1 LTLEVLTAADFAI
14 VDLVCQHPPV
24 VALNPKLR
32 TTAVRSAP
40 QDIRLSEATFRSQS
54 CIADGFFPS
63 AHVRGVREPFS
74 NIDPSSGTER
84 RSGESVQAGR
94 EKP

>member
-1 LTLEVLTAADFAI
+1 MLEVLTAADFAI

-24 VALNPKLR
+24 VALKAKLR

-40 QDIRLSEATFRSQS
+40 HDIRLSGATFRSQAS
-54 CIADGFFPS
+54 IIAGYFPG
-63 AHVRGVREPFS
+63 AHVRGVRKPFS

-84 RSGESVQAGR
+84 RSGEPGQKSD

>member
-1 LTLEVLTAADFAI
+1 MPETLTLTDFAI
-14 VDLVCQHPPV
+14 VDLVCQQPPV
-24 VALNPKLR
+24 VALKAKPR

-40 QDIRLSEATFRSQS
+40 HDMFSSEATFRSQAA
-54 CIADGFFPS
+54 IALGFFPG

-74 NIDPSSGTER
+74 DIDPSSGTER
-84 RSGESVQAGR
+84 RSGESIQTSH